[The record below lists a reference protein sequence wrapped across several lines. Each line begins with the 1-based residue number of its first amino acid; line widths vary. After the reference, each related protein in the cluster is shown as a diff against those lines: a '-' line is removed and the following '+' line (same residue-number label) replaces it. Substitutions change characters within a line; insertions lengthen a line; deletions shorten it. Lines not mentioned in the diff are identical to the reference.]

1 MTNSRADGLAG
12 SPAAAPGW
20 RWAPAWVLAYVAMWP
35 APGIAEGL
43 LSLGALLALAVLLV
57 QRLRGGGPL
66 PDRGALALATA
77 LFLAYWLPQAISAT
91 DAIDGGRAW
100 GRAAQGLRH
109 LPFAWLVAMAVATPP
124 LRRVT
129 FGGLAVIVA
138 LWFADGLLQAL
149 TGTSAW
155 FWSLD
160 QAKWALSG
168 HGLCTPAEVAAVDR
182 LSGFLGPCNL
192 KLGQVLASMSPFLL
206 LPVQRRWGTW
216 AWLAVAALAG
226 IVIVL
231 AGSRASW
238 ITYALVVLFSGWRL
252 LGWKRSLAVAAAA
265 VVGLAALAAVSP
277 QLQQRIQRTTLAF
290 ADGGIDQALS
300 GRGQIWG
307 AAACMIEGHPLNGV
321 GARGFRQAFPACDPL
336 HGGGPAW
343 GEGPA
348 LHAHQLVLEILSETG
363 VIGLLL
369 WLAGAWLAWRAWR
382 RADAAARERARPA
395 MLALAVTVFPF
406 NTHLAFHSSFWGGV
420 LMLLAGLYAGAL
432 RARVPD
438 QASPRGSLPSTSLP
452 PASLS

>member
-1 MTNSRADGLAG
+1 MTNSGTDAA
-12 SPAAAPGW
+12 PAAGAGPAAGW

-43 LSLGALLALAVLLV
+43 LSLGALLVLAKSVAG
-57 QRLRGGGPL
+57 RLRREAPL
-66 PDRGALALATA
+66 LDGAAWRLASA
-77 LFLAYWLPQAISAT
+77 LFLAYWLPQLLSAP

-100 GRAAQGLRH
+100 GKAALGLRY

-124 LRRVT
+124 LRRLT

-138 LWFADGLLQAL
+138 AWFADGLLQAL
-149 TGTSAW
+149 SGTSAW

-160 QAKWALSG
+160 QLKWAISG
-168 HGLCTPAEVAAVDR
+168 HGLCTPAEVAAADR

-206 LPVQRRWGTW
+206 LPVQRRWGAW

-238 ITYALVVLFSGWRL
+238 ITYALVLLLSGWPL
-252 LGWKRSLAVAAAA
+252 LGWKRLLAVAVVAAL
-265 VVGLAALAAVSP
+265 GLAGLVAVSP
-277 QLQQRIQRTTLAF
+277 QLQQRVQRTTLAF
-290 ADGGIDQALS
+290 ADGGMDQALS

-307 AAACMIEGHPLNGV
+307 AAACMIAGHPVNGV
-321 GARGFRQAFPACDPL
+321 GARGFREAFPACDPL
-336 HGGGPAW
+336 HGSGPAW

-363 VIGLLL
+363 ILGLLL
-369 WLAGAWLAWRAWR
+369 WLSGAWLAWRAWH
-382 RADAAARERARPA
+382 RADAAARERARPT
-395 MLALAVTVFPF
+395 MLALVVTVFPF

-432 RARVPD
+432 KGWSAGIRDD
-438 QASPRGSLPSTSLP
+438 QPFGC
-452 PASLS
+452 